1 MKRNVPS
8 KNQGTTPWFRCPNRG
23 CDCRIVKCHIVEEAI
38 RDAMED
44 WLDEYIIQINSDSK
58 PKIDPLA
65 DALEVVQ
72 AQLAGLRKQ
81 QDNLCDYL
89 EKGVYTIEIFTK
101 RNAVLT
107 KEIEHLQASEAELM
121 RKLESG
127 SQASKAATEII
138 PATQHILDHYSILT
152 VAEKNQLWKLI
163 LQKATVY
170 RTPDGELSVHIYPNL
185 PR

>member
-1 MKRNVPS
+1 MTFYPGSPS
-8 KNQGTTPWFRCPNRG
+8 GTTRDLLFCGVNFNLENF
-23 CDCRIVKCHIVEEAI
+23 HII
-38 RDAMED
+38 DK
-44 WLDEYIIQINSDSK
+44 SK
-58 PKIDPLA
+58 I
-65 DALEVVQ
+65 
-72 AQLAGLRKQ
+72 G
-81 QDNLCDYL
+81 
-89 EKGVYTIEIFTK
+89 GVLHFSK

-107 KEIEHLQASEAELM
+107 KEIEQLQASEAELM
-121 RKLESG
+121 RKMESG